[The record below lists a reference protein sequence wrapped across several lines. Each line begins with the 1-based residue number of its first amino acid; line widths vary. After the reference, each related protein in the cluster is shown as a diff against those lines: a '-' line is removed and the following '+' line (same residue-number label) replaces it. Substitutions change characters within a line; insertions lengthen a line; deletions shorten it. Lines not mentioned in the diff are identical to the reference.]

1 MSDFYYLNNY
11 QQAGKMG
18 INRKA
23 FENIVTIASNN
34 LQNVKINNYGEAL
47 TRLGNIISAVRPVK
61 AFFKKDGRVDF
72 MLDVVVGDN
81 VTAIADLCTSI
92 QEEVSNS
99 VSMMC
104 ETVPVSVEIRVSR
117 EKPKKKSLKKKAKA
131 E

>member
-104 ETVPVSVEIRVSR
+104 ETVPVSVEIRVSK
-117 EKPKKKSLKKKAKA
+117 EKPAKKSSKKKAKA
-131 E
+131 S

>member
-18 INRKA
+18 ISRKA

-34 LQNVKINNYGEAL
+34 LQHVKINNYGEAL

-104 ETVPVSVEIRVSR
+104 ETVPVSVEIRVSK
-117 EKPKKKSLKKKAKA
+117 EKPARNFKKKAKA
-131 E
+131 S

>member
-117 EKPKKKSLKKKAKA
+117 EKPKKKSSKKKAKA

>member
-18 INRKA
+18 ISRKA

-34 LQNVKINNYGEAL
+34 LQHVKINNYGETL

-61 AFFKKDGRVDF
+61 AFFKKDSRVDF

-81 VTAIADLCTSI
+81 VTAIADLCARI
-92 QEEVSNS
+92 QEEVANS
-99 VSMMC
+99 ISMMC
-104 ETVPVSVEIRVSR
+104 ETVPVSIEIRVSK
-117 EKPKKKSLKKKAKA
+117 EKPPRKAAKKVKKA
-131 E
+131 

>member
-18 INRKA
+18 ISRKA

-34 LQNVKINNYGEAL
+34 LQHVKINNYGEAL

-81 VTAIADLCTSI
+81 ITAIADLCTSI
-92 QEEVSNS
+92 QEEVSNRI
-99 VSMMC
+99 SMMC
-104 ETVPVSVEIRVSR
+104 ETVPVSVEIRVSK
-117 EKPKKKSLKKKAKA
+117 EKPSKKSSKKKIKA

>member
-117 EKPKKKSLKKKAKA
+117 EKPKKKSSKKKARA

>member
-18 INRKA
+18 ISRKA

-34 LQNVKINNYGEAL
+34 LHHVKINNYGEAL

-104 ETVPVSVEIRVSR
+104 ETVPDSVEIRVSK
-117 EKPKKKSLKKKAKA
+117 EKPAKKSSKKKAKA
-131 E
+131 S

>member
-18 INRKA
+18 ISRKA

-34 LQNVKINNYGEAL
+34 LQHVKINNYGEAL

-104 ETVPVSVEIRVSR
+104 ETVPVSVEIRVSK
-117 EKPKKKSLKKKAKA
+117 EKPAKKSFKKKAKA
-131 E
+131 S

>member
-18 INRKA
+18 ISRKA

-34 LQNVKINNYGEAL
+34 LQNVKINNYGETL

-61 AFFKKDGRVDF
+61 AFFKKDGRVDL
-72 MLDVVVGDN
+72 MLDVVVGGS
-81 VTAIADLCTSI
+81 VTAIADLCTRI

-99 VSMMC
+99 ISMMC
-104 ETVPVSVEIRVSR
+104 ETVPVSVEIRVSK
-117 EKPKKKSLKKKAKA
+117 EKPAKKSSDKKAKKA
-131 E
+131 

>member
-18 INRKA
+18 ISRKA

-34 LQNVKINNYGEAL
+34 LQHVKINNYGETL

-81 VTAIADLCTSI
+81 VTAIADLCARI
-92 QEEVSNS
+92 QEEVANS
-99 VSMMC
+99 ISMMC
-104 ETVPVSVEIRVSR
+104 ETVPVSIEIRVSK
-117 EKPKKKSLKKKAKA
+117 EKPPRKAAKKVKKA
-131 E
+131 

>member
-18 INRKA
+18 ISRKA

-34 LQNVKINNYGEAL
+34 LQHVKINNYGEAL
-47 TRLGNIISAVRPVK
+47 TRLGTIISAVRPVK

-81 VTAIADLCTSI
+81 VTAIADLCTTI

-104 ETVPVSVEIRVSR
+104 ETVPVSVEIHVSK
-117 EKPKKKSLKKKAKA
+117 EKPNRRSSKKKAKA
-131 E
+131 S

>member
-18 INRKA
+18 ISRKA

-34 LQNVKINNYGEAL
+34 LQHVKINNYGEAL

-81 VTAIADLCTSI
+81 ITAIADLCTSI

-104 ETVPVSVEIRVSR
+104 ETVPVSVEIRVSK
-117 EKPKKKSLKKKAKA
+117 EKPSKKSSKKKIKA

>member
-18 INRKA
+18 ISRKA

-34 LQNVKINNYGEAL
+34 LQHVKINNYGEAL

-81 VTAIADLCTSI
+81 VTAIADLCARI
-92 QEEVSNS
+92 QEEVANS
-99 VSMMC
+99 ISMMC
-104 ETVPVSVEIRVSR
+104 ETVPVSIEIRVSK
-117 EKPKKKSLKKKAKA
+117 EKPPRKAAKKVKKA
-131 E
+131 